1 MGLRFSRVHPPGVW
15 DDLEASSPGVR
26 RVPSAVGRD
35 ADAAADITTRSF
47 AGTATCAPELLLDWA
62 LGEELKGKWD
72 HPDRV
77 KHVGWSMRLAT
88 QAALRHGPRRAVFL
102 ATAPGADAPGAAC
115 TVRFLPGKISAS
127 AEGWMYLWEILRR
140 SGSPPFDAKNG
151 MSRRMQAAEDAI
163 NAAHAKHAPGPHVN
177 VQLMAVA
184 PEHQG
189 KKLCSLLMRAVSAV
203 ADEHGLP
210 CYLETS
216 GERNAQIYERFGYEK
231 VERVTVLDP
240 KKKRDAP
247 AYDDFYAMVRPPV
260 RRDT

>member
-72 HPDRV
+72 HPDRA
-77 KHVGWSMRLAT
+77 KHIGWSMRLAT

-102 ATAPGADAPGAAC
+102 ATTPGADAPGAAC

-184 PEHQG
+184 PEYQG

-203 ADEHGLP
+203 ADKRRLP

-216 GERNAQIYERFGYEK
+216 GLRNARIYERFGYEI
-231 VERVTVLDP
+231 VERVAVVDP
-240 KKKRDAP
+240 KKPDAP
-247 AYDDFYAMVRPPV
+247 TYDDLYAMTRPPAT
-260 RRDT
+260 RDE

>member
-26 RVPSAVGRD
+26 RVPSAKGRD

-72 HPDRV
+72 HPDRA
-77 KHVGWSMRLAT
+77 KHIGWSMRLAT

-102 ATAPGADAPGAAC
+102 ATAPGASEPGAAC

-127 AEGWMYLWEILRR
+127 AEGWMYLWEILMR

-177 VQLMAVA
+177 VQL
-184 PEHQG
+184 
-189 KKLCSLLMRAVSAV
+189 LSLI
-203 ADEHGLP
+203 H
-210 CYLETS
+210 
-216 GERNAQIYERFGYEK
+216 I
-231 VERVTVLDP
+231 
-240 KKKRDAP
+240 
-247 AYDDFYAMVRPPV
+247 
-260 RRDT
+260 